1 MILEDS
7 IQQRLRSSATIAENE
22 VAMRVGDLYVAEN
35 VLTKERRQLSLS
47 DALLNTNS
55 VNESTASR
63 GLLKG

>member
-7 IQQRLRSSATIAENE
+7 VQQRLRSSAIIAENE

-47 DALLNTNS
+47 EALLSANS
-55 VNESTASR
+55 VNESASSR

>member
-7 IQQRLRSSATIAENE
+7 VQQSLRSSTVIAENE
-22 VAMRVGDLYVAEN
+22 VAMKLGDLYVAYN

-47 DALLNTNS
+47 DTLLNANS

>member
-7 IQQRLRSSATIAENE
+7 IQQRLRSSDAIAENE

-47 DALLNTNS
+47 DTLLNTSS

>member
-7 IQQRLRSSATIAENE
+7 IQQRLRSTAVIAENE

-47 DALLNTNS
+47 DASLNTS
-55 VNESTASR
+55 TVNESTSSR

>member
-7 IQQRLRSSATIAENE
+7 VQQSLRSSTVIAENE
-22 VAMRVGDLYVAEN
+22 VAMKLGDLYVAYN

-47 DALLNTNS
+47 GLNLDTPS
-55 VNESTASR
+55 VNESTTSR

>member
-7 IQQRLRSSATIAENE
+7 IQQRLRSTAVIAENE

-47 DALLNTNS
+47 DAALNTNT
-55 VNESTASR
+55 VNESTSSR

>member
-22 VAMRVGDLYVAEN
+22 VAIRVGDLYVAEN

-47 DALLNTNS
+47 DTLLNTSS

>member
-7 IQQRLRSSATIAENE
+7 IQQRLRSTAVIAENE

-47 DALLNTNS
+47 DASLNTNT
-55 VNESTASR
+55 VNESTSSR

>member
-7 IQQRLRSSATIAENE
+7 IQQRLRSTAVIAENE

-47 DALLNTNS
+47 DAALNANT
-55 VNESTASR
+55 VNESTSSR

>member
-22 VAMRVGDLYVAEN
+22 VAIRVGDLYVAEN
-35 VLTKERRQLSLS
+35 VLTKERRQLSLN
-47 DALLNTNS
+47 DTFLNTSS

>member
-7 IQQRLRSSATIAENE
+7 IQQRLRSTAVIAENE

-47 DALLNTNS
+47 DASLNTNT
-55 VNESTASR
+55 VNEATSSR

>member
-7 IQQRLRSSATIAENE
+7 IQQRLRSTAVIAENE
-22 VAMRVGDLYVAEN
+22 VAIRVGDLYVAEN
-35 VLTKERRQLSLS
+35 VLTKERRHLSLS
-47 DALLNTNS
+47 DASLNINT

>member
-7 IQQRLRSSATIAENE
+7 IQQRLRSTAVIAENE

-47 DALLNTNS
+47 DASLNTS
-55 VNESTASR
+55 TVNESTASR

>member
-7 IQQRLRSSATIAENE
+7 VQQRLRSSAIIAENE

-47 DALLNTNS
+47 EALLSANS
-55 VNESTASR
+55 VNESASSR
-63 GLLKG
+63 ELLKG

>member
-47 DALLNTNS
+47 DALLNANS

>member
-1 MILEDS
+1 MFLEDS
-7 IQQRLRSSATIAENE
+7 IQQRLRSSTVIAENE
-22 VAMRVGDLYVAEN
+22 VAMRVGDLYVAYN

-47 DALLNTNS
+47 DTLLNTSS

>member
-7 IQQRLRSSATIAENE
+7 IQQRLRSTAVIAENE

-47 DALLNTNS
+47 DAALNTS
-55 VNESTASR
+55 TVNESTASR

>member
-47 DALLNTNS
+47 DNFLNTSS

>member
-7 IQQRLRSSATIAENE
+7 VQQSLRSSTVIAENE
-22 VAMRVGDLYVAEN
+22 VAMKLGDLYVAYN

-47 DALLNTNS
+47 DALLNTSS

>member
-7 IQQRLRSSATIAENE
+7 IQQRLRSTAVIAENE

-47 DALLNTNS
+47 EASLNTNT
-55 VNESTASR
+55 VNEATSSR

>member
-7 IQQRLRSSATIAENE
+7 IQQRLRNSAAIAENE

-47 DALLNTNS
+47 DALLNTSS

>member
-1 MILEDS
+1 MILEDL